1 MAQEDFVPR
10 QDDKFLEFHD
20 HLTAEATKPGSIVPA
35 GDQTTLAADNAKLHI
50 DFPASD
56 AADAAAKSATAKKK
70 ATRAGAEKNVRT
82 MARQWK
88 AAGNYTEA
96 TGKALKV
103 AGPEHVV
110 DTANAK
116 PPLKGRAIPGGAEIG
131 GKMDFAEAIKLF
143 SKRDGDADWVPLAV
157 EMHMPYVD
165 NRPLLV
171 AGKPE
176 TRRYRGIYIV
186 NDQPVGQYSDEI
198 LVTVQP

>member
-10 QDDKFLEFHD
+10 QDNQFLAFHD
-20 HLTAEATKPGSIVPA
+20 NLTTEAAKPGSTVPA
-35 GDQTTLAADNAKLHI
+35 GDLSTLQADNKQLHQ
-50 DFPASD
+50 DFGA
-56 AADAAAKSATAKKK
+56 AVTADAEAQKATKIKK
-70 ATRAGAEKNVRT
+70 ATRATAEKNVRT
-82 MARQWK
+82 MVRQWK
-88 AAGNYTEA
+88 ASPTYTEA

-110 DTANAK
+110 DMANAK
-116 PPLKGRAIPGGAEIG
+116 PTLKGKAVPGGATID
-131 GKMDFAEAIKLF
+131 GKKDFAEAIKLF

-198 LVTVQP
+198 VVTVQP